1 MLALLIGVHVKT
13 LRAAARDGRLPVTYD
28 TRTTFRQLRA
38 RATLAAVTQ
47 FRHAYYGRPVRPA
60 DRRDRPRSVTA
71 VGQNIERLR
80 YEIGFSYEE
89 LASSMGVER
98 KTVQANASG
107 RTRPRPQTLKLYA
120 DVFSDKLGRPVS
132 VEEIRDTT
140 DD

>member
-1 MLALLIGVHVKT
+1 MKAHPVDDRLIDRVCCASMDLCALLET
-13 LRAAARDGRLPVTYD
+13 EA
-28 TRTTFRQLRA
+28 
-38 RATLAAVTQ
+38 LAKENKQ
-47 FRHAYYGRPVRPA
+47 QELQGGM
-60 DRRDRPRSVTA
+60 PRSVTA

-98 KTVQANASG
+98 KTVWANATG
-107 RTRPRPQTLKLYA
+107 RTTPRPQTLKLYA
-120 DVFSDKLGRPVS
+120 DVFSGELGRPVS